1 VSRIVWQR
9 VPAIHIG
16 VGISFRRMMPYYEWR
31 FGVARRADVI
41 DNHVNFPRAVMTGT
55 CAISVAARALRS
67 LITVKKLMERKFFV
81 RCLYRARNMAKG
93 YRVSRLILQLNTE
106 KWLSGN
112 RSANAVSPL

>member
-1 VSRIVWQR
+1 
-9 VPAIHIG
+9 

-81 RCLYRARNMAKG
+81 HRVALSISCTEHGQRLQGESINSTVEHREMAV
-93 YRVSRLILQLNTE
+93 R
-106 KWLSGN
+106 
-112 RSANAVSPL
+112 